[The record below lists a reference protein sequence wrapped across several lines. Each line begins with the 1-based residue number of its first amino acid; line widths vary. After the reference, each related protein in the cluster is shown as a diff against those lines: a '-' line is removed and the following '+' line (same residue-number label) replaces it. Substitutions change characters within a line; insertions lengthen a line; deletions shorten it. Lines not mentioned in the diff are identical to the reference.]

1 MAKRN
6 AKGTGVSS
14 PRPRSGG
21 VSGDRVRRPAGGA
34 AAPGDPPRL
43 GDIARPEDFA
53 LDGTSLIS
61 YLWMLSDLPDG
72 DAVGFA
78 ICRGLFAPFGADLAL
93 VYAARPDGRTLDL
106 VASYGMGRRK
116 NAVYARV
123 TADMHLPGV
132 ETFRLGAEK
141 WLTKEQV
148 AEGYPLAAPF
158 FRDLYTAGEMAFLPL
173 RHRGAPVGF
182 VVLGFSEPVE
192 HSWRLRA
199 TIDGL
204 LSATVMWV
212 LASSALRGT
221 ATSNLAESAPL
232 EITARQREVLVL
244 MRDGRSNRD
253 IAEELGFS
261 VPTIKA
267 DITALG
273 HLLGASGRLEILDKA
288 ARAGL

>member
-1 MAKRN
+1 
-6 AKGTGVSS
+6 VIS
-14 PRPRSGG
+14 
-21 VSGDRVRRPAGGA
+21 VGA
-34 AAPGDPPRL
+34 DEARL

-53 LDGTSLIS
+53 LDGTPLIS

-93 VYAARPDGRTLDL
+93 VYAARPDGHTLDL
-106 VASYGMGRRK
+106 VASYGMGRRE

-123 TADMHLPGV
+123 TADMHLPGA
-132 ETFRLGAEK
+132 ETFRIGTEK
-141 WLTKEQV
+141 WLTREQV
-148 AEGYPLAAPF
+148 ADTYPLAAPF
-158 FRDLYTAGEMAFLPL
+158 FRSFPTSGEMAFLPL

-182 VVLGFSEPVE
+182 VVLGFSDPVE
-192 HSWRLRA
+192 HTWHLRA
-199 TIDGL
+199 MLDGL

-221 ATSNLAESAPL
+221 ANSNLTEVVPL

-244 MRDGRSNRD
+244 MRDERSNRE
-253 IAEELGFS
+253 IAEELGYS
-261 VPTIKA
+261 VATIKA

-273 HLLGASGRLEILDKA
+273 QLLGASGRAEILDKA
-288 ARAGL
+288 KRTGL

>member
-1 MAKRN
+1 MGRR
-6 AKGTGVSS
+6 S
-14 PRPRSGG
+14 PAAAAEPPR
-21 VSGDRVRRPAGGA
+21 RVRVISAGA
-34 AAPGDPPRL
+34 EEARL

-53 LDGTSLIS
+53 LDGTPLIS

-93 VYAARPDGRTLDL
+93 VYAARPDGHTLDL
-106 VASYGMGRRK
+106 VASYGMGRRE

-132 ETFRLGAEK
+132 ETFRIGTEK
-141 WLTKEQV
+141 WLTREQV
-148 AEGYPLAAPF
+148 AEPYPLAAPF
-158 FRDLYTAGEMAFLPL
+158 FRSFPTTGEMAFLPL

-182 VVLGFSEPVE
+182 VVLGFSDPVE
-192 HSWRLRA
+192 HSWHLRA
-199 TIDGL
+199 MLDGL

-221 ATSNLAESAPL
+221 ANSNLAEVVPL

-244 MRDGRSNRD
+244 MRDDKSNRE
-253 IAEELGFS
+253 IADELGYS
-261 VPTIKA
+261 VATIKA

-273 HLLGASGRLEILDKA
+273 HLLGASGRVEILHKA
-288 ARAGL
+288 KRAGI

>member
-1 MAKRN
+1 MSRRSPAS
-6 AKGTGVSS
+6 AAES
-14 PRPRSGG
+14 PR
-21 VSGDRVRRPAGGA
+21 RVRVISVGA
-34 AAPGDPPRL
+34 DEARL

-53 LDGTSLIS
+53 LDATPLIS

-93 VYAARPDGRTLDL
+93 VYAARPDGHTLDL
-106 VASYGMGRRK
+106 VASYGMGRRE

-123 TADMHLPGV
+123 TVDMHLPGA
-132 ETFRLGAEK
+132 ETFRIGTEK
-141 WLTKEQV
+141 WLTREQV
-148 AEGYPLAAPF
+148 ADTYPLAAPF
-158 FRDLYTAGEMAFLPL
+158 FRSFPTSGEMAFLPL

-182 VVLGFSEPVE
+182 VVLGFSDQVE
-192 HSWRLRA
+192 HTWHLRA
-199 TIDGL
+199 MLDGL

-221 ATSNLAESAPL
+221 ANSNLTEVVPL

-244 MRDGRSNRD
+244 MRDERSNRE
-253 IAEELGFS
+253 IAEELGYS
-261 VPTIKA
+261 VATIKA

-273 HLLGASGRLEILDKA
+273 QLLGASGRAEILDKA
-288 ARAGL
+288 KRTGL

>member
-1 MAKRN
+1 MARRT
-6 AKGTGVSS
+6 AK
-14 PRPRSGG
+14 
-21 VSGDRVRRPAGGA
+21 A
-34 AAPGDPPRL
+34 AAEAEEPRL

-53 LDGTSLIS
+53 LDGTPLIS

-93 VYAARPDGRTLDL
+93 VYAARPDGHTLDL
-106 VASYGMGRRK
+106 VASYGMGRRE

-123 TADMHLPGV
+123 TADMHLPGA
-132 ETFRLGAEK
+132 ETFRIGTEK

-148 AEGYPLAAPF
+148 AEAYPLAAPF
-158 FRDLYTAGEMAFLPL
+158 FRSLAANGEMAFLPL
-173 RHRGAPVGF
+173 RHRGAPIGF
-182 VVLGFSEPVE
+182 IILGFSAQVE
-192 HSWRLRA
+192 HTWHLRA

-221 ATSNLAESAPL
+221 ANSNLTESAPL

-244 MRDGRSNRD
+244 MREGRGNRE
-253 IAEELGFS
+253 IAEDLGYS
-261 VPTIKA
+261 VATIKA

-273 HLLGASGRLEILDKA
+273 QLLGASGRAEILEKA
-288 ARAGL
+288 KRAGI